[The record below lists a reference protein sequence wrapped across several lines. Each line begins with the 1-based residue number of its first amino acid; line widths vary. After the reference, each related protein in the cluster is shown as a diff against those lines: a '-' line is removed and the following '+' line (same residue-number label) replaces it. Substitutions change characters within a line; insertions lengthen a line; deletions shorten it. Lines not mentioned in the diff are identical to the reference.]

1 VQDAVLAASLDQR
14 DAFWH
19 LRESLPEAQTREGLS
34 LKHDIS
40 VPIGDV
46 PTLIAR
52 VVADVSKLVPGI
64 RPVPFG
70 HMGDGNLHFN
80 LQAPEGMD
88 GKAFMSHADRLHA
101 CVYRHVI
108 ALEGSVSAEHG
119 IGRLKRAQL
128 KDTKSVVALDLM
140 QRIKAAFDPDGRLNP
155 GKVLYAKDEISEE

>member
-46 PTLIAR
+46 PNLIAR
-52 VVADVSKLVPGI
+52 VIADVAKIVPGI

-80 LQAPEGMD
+80 LQAPDDMD
-88 GKAFMSHADRLHA
+88 AKEFMAHADRLHA
-101 CVYRHVI
+101 CVYQYVI

-128 KDTKSVVALDLM
+128 QKTKSMTALDLM
-140 QRIKAAFDPDGRLNP
+140 QRIKTAFDPDGRLNP
-155 GKVLYAKDEISEE
+155 GKVLYAANEISEE